1 MKHQTANTKTLKCT
15 KWFSMCYMDLVAEMR
30 QRRTFKEV
38 TAGIMTDVSAFL
50 EAMAT
55 PPVRPEPKGKAEPR
69 PPARHDLETAP
80 DHTPPPPPKKPRG
93 EKGKKGAKG
102 AG

>member
-1 MKHQTANTKTLKCT
+1 
-15 KWFSMCYMDLVAEMR
+15 MCYMDLVAEMR

-55 PPVRPEPKGKAEPR
+55 PPVRPEPKGKAKPQ
-69 PPARHDLETAP
+69 PPARRDLETAP
-80 DHTPPPPPKKPRG
+80 DHTPPRARPCPPKKPRG
-93 EKGKKGAKG
+93 EKGKKGAKEP
-102 AG
+102 AE